1 MLFCFGSG
9 KFYAFSE
16 LDGKTPLNSR
26 LGVRA
31 KTCYWQLLAVLNG

>member
-9 KFYAFSE
+9 KFYALGE
-16 LDGKTPLNSR
+16 LGGKTPLQLR